1 MLGIHK
7 VFLRFLP
14 HLSPNLPEE
23 NCKALKMKSVS
34 MRFGG
39 LSAPLGFFCQASVKT
54 SKVAIMIHFQLIRV
68 MITRLRT
75 FCPFHFL
82 DASGLNRV
90 LCFLKFFEILYI
102 LFFLLGFTPI
112 FF

>member
-14 HLSPNLPEE
+14 HLSPNLTEE

-39 LSAPLGFFCQASVKT
+39 LSAPLGFPPSKRENVKGRDND
-54 SKVAIMIHFQLIRV
+54 SFSAG
-68 MITRLRT
+68 
-75 FCPFHFL
+75 
-82 DASGLNRV
+82 S
-90 LCFLKFFEILYI
+90 E
-102 LFFLLGFTPI
+102 
-112 FF
+112 